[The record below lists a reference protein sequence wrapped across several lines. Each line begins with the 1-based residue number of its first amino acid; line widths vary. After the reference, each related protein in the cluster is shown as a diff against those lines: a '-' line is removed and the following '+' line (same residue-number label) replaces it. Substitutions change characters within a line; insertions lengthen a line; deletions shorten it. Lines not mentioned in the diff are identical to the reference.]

1 MSYKAGLDACE
12 EEANLLLLPEIHHYA
27 DWPTPVSFCISYA
40 KKQLELIVQNI
51 IDAVWIRLKL
61 LRSTP
66 SEKTVMNLLA
76 PKENLISTR
85 CSVNL
90 YHM

>member
-27 DWPTPVSFCISYA
+27 DRPTPVSFCISYA

-51 IDAVWIRLKL
+51 IDAV
-61 LRSTP
+61 
-66 SEKTVMNLLA
+66 
-76 PKENLISTR
+76 
-85 CSVNL
+85 
-90 YHM
+90 